1 MRVTV
6 HGEIST
12 LEENK
17 IADKIKNL
25 RLKKKITLEQLG
37 QRTGFTKGYLSKLE
51 NAKKAPPIATLSK
64 ISKAL
69 SVEIAD
75 FFNKESDRKDIRYS
89 IVRKDERKPVIRD
102 GTIFGYYYESIA
114 YKKHHKKIEPFII
127 TLIPHARDH
136 TIFDHRGEELM
147 FVLEGKMMVFL
158 GDEKHILEGG
168 DCIYFDSSIPH
179 RGECI
184 GDKEAKVLVAIYSE

>member
-1 MRVTV
+1 MEHRKTP
-6 HGEIST
+6 S

-17 IADKIKNL
+17 IAEKIRNL
-25 RLKKKITLEQLG
+25 RLEKNITLEYLG
-37 QRTGFTKGYLSKLE
+37 ERTGFTKGYLSKLE
-51 NAKKAPPIATLSK
+51 NAKKVPPIATLSK

-69 SVEIAD
+69 GVEIAD
-75 FFNKESDRKDIRYS
+75 FFDRETKDISYS

-102 GTIFGYYYESIA
+102 GTLFGYYYESIA

-158 GDEKHILEGG
+158 GDEKHILEEG
-168 DCIYFDSSIPH
+168 DCIYFDSGIPH